1 MLEGRVSDG
10 LTTGTNLSEIDDS
23 RCSRP
28 SPQCRRSML
37 SISIGIGESDEDAE
51 LLEGEGGS
59 SSCRLLG
66 DGVAPSSQASEPVSV
81 LPSPATE
88 EIAPRGKGGSG
99 AEGSII
105 SLFFRAQI
113 LATISPSIRIN
124 ASTVIV
130 SGELFVE

>member
-1 MLEGRVSDG
+1 MSDG
-10 LTTGTNLSEIDDS
+10 LTTGTNLSEVDDS
-23 RCSRP
+23 GCSRQ
-28 SPQCRRSML
+28 SPECRRSVL
-37 SISIGIGESDEDAE
+37 SISIGIGEVDEDVD

-59 SSCRLLG
+59 SSRRFSS

-105 SLFFRAQI
+105 SLFFRGQI
-113 LATISPSIRIN
+113 LGTISPS
-124 ASTVIV
+124 TFGPPPFWGVKHVILSV
-130 SGELFVE
+130 